1 MTATAWGCSLFLA
14 SHSHCNTSPT
24 EADLTASGAFSK
36 TTATRHITGYM
47 HIQLL
52 CDCYNGIPHRQF
64 AESSGKVMCRALQE
78 MKSRKSSPTGHLQ
91 NIHPTKIS
99 VHTVCIACVVHVY
112 NYIYYNILI
121 NVYVQ
126 CKLQFIY
133 LYILLSVLLCTTR
146 ESWHATAMNMARY
159 IAVTMYIISGSSEA
173 NLSDFV

>member
-1 MTATAWGCSLFLA
+1 MRVFPVSS
-14 SHSHCNTSPT
+14 SHSRCNTSPT
-24 EADLTASGAFSK
+24 EADQTASGAFSK

-64 AESSGKVMCRALQE
+64 AESSGKVICRALQE

-91 NIHPTKIS
+91 TYIPQKLA
-99 VHTVCIACVVHVY
+99 CIRYALLVWYMC
-112 NYIYYNILI
+112 IIILYYNILI